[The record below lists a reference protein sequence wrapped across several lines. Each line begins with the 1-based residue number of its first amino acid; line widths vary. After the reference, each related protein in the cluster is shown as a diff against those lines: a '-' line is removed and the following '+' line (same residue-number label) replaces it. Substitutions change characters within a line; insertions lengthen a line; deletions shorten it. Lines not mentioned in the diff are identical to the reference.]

1 MSCIHEPMPG
11 DDAPPRRTMTIMDA
25 IYGRHAVQAFT
36 GDDVTEHAVHALL
49 YAAAQ
54 APVTASLSAPAFL
67 VVQGRERLRALSG
80 HTGRLYNAVESEPVK
95 VTPDNDFTLFH
106 NAGTL
111 IVVCIRQQAS
121 MAVPEAW
128 MAVENIML
136 AATGMGLGSCLIG
149 EAVAGLSDTRG
160 RTLIGLPD
168 SMVPVAIIALGKPEP
183 GIDPTERRP
192 PDILNWLL

>member
-1 MSCIHEPMPG
+1 MSRIHEPMPG
-11 DDAPPRRTMTIMDA
+11 DGAPPRRTMTIMDA
-25 IYGRHAVQAFT
+25 IYSRHAVQAFT

-54 APVTASLSAPAFL
+54 APATNSLSAPAFL

-80 HTGRLYNAVESEPVK
+80 HTGRLYNAIEREPANVAS
-95 VTPDNDFTLFH
+95 VSNFTLFH

-111 IVVCIRQQAS
+111 IVVCIRQQTPL
-121 MAVPEAW
+121 AVPEAW
-128 MAVENIML
+128 MAAENIML
-136 AATGMGLGSCLIG
+136 AAAGMGLGSCLIH
-149 EAVAGLSDTRG
+149 EAVPALDDIRG

-168 SMVPVAIIALGKPEP
+168 RMVPVAIIALGKPAP

>member
-1 MSCIHEPMPG
+1 MSRIHEPLPG

-25 IYGRHAVQAFT
+25 IYGRHAVQVFT
-36 GDDVTEHAVHALL
+36 GDDVTEHTVHALL

-54 APVTASLSAPAFL
+54 APATASLPAPAFL

-80 HTGRLYNAVESEPVK
+80 HIGRLYNAVESEL
-95 VTPDNDFTLFH
+95 TNLTSDSGFTLFH

-111 IVVCIRQQAS
+111 IVVCIRQQTPL
-121 MAVPEAW
+121 AVPEAW
-128 MAVENIML
+128 MAAENIML
-136 AATGMGLGSCLIG
+136 AAAGMGLGSCLIG
-149 EAVAGLSDTRG
+149 EAVAGLNDPRG

-168 SMVPVAIIALGKPEP
+168 SMVPVAIIALGKPTP
-183 GIDPTERRP
+183 GIDPTKRRP